1 MNEEQR
7 NLILFELDKARRD
20 YEYMHDD
27 TRFYDG
33 KIAALEEVC
42 RILHI
47 KSE

>member
-1 MNEEQR
+1 MNSEQR

-33 KIAALEEVC
+33 KIVALEEVC

-47 KSE
+47 KNE